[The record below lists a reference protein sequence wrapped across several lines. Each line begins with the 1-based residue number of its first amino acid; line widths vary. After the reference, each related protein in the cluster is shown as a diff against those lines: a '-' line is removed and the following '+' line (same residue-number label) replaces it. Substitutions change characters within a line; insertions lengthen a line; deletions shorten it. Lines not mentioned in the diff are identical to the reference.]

1 MTNLENE
8 PHKIIQL
15 TECRITLLGTAHV
28 SRQSVEAVRDQIV
41 NGDYDA
47 VAIELC
53 DNRYAS
59 MNDAKGYAEMDLFAV
74 IKQGKASM
82 VAASLALGA
91 YQQRIAEQFEIQ
103 PGAEMKLASDLATAQ
118 ALPLLLIDRDVGTTL
133 KRVYR
138 SIPWWRKMTV
148 VSGLIAS
155 LFSREKV
162 SEEEIEQLKQGDILE
177 NAFSQFSES
186 AADLLQPLIAE
197 RDEYMAAKITNSIET
212 QAYQNILVVVGAG
225 HLAGLSKHLQEG
237 LSAPLTRIQQLQ
249 EIPAGNR
256 ILPYLPWLIVFLV
269 VIGFAFG
276 FNKSS
281 DLGWSLVFNWIL
293 INGGLSAAG
302 TLLAGGH
309 ILTVVVAFFAAPLTS
324 LNPAIGAG
332 VVTAGAEIYL
342 RKPTVQDFQ
351 QLRNDSTSFS
361 GWRGNRVARVIL
373 VFLLSTVGSALGTY
387 IAGFQ
392 IIGSLSSAY

>member
-309 ILTVVVAFFAAPLTS
+309 ILTVVVAFLQ
-324 LNPAIGAG
+324 
-332 VVTAGAEIYL
+332 
-342 RKPTVQDFQ
+342 RH
-351 QLRNDSTSFS
+351 
-361 GWRGNRVARVIL
+361 
-373 VFLLSTVGSALGTY
+373 
-387 IAGFQ
+387 
-392 IIGSLSSAY
+392 

>member
-15 TECRITLLGTAHV
+15 AECRITLLGTAHV

>member
-28 SRQSVEAVRDQIV
+28 SRQSVESVRDQIV

>member
-1 MTNLENE
+1 MTNLQNE

-15 TECRITLLGTAHV
+15 AECKITLLGTAHV
-28 SRQSVEAVRDQIV
+28 SKQSVEAVKEQII

-53 DNRYAS
+53 DSRYSS
-59 MNDAKGYAEMDLFAV
+59 MTDNKGYAEMDLFTV

-103 PGAEMKLASDLATAQ
+103 PGAEMKIASELAQAQ
-118 ALPLLLIDRDVGTTL
+118 ALPLLLIDRDVGITL

-162 SEEEIEQLKQGDILE
+162 SEEEIEQLKQGDVLE
-177 NAFSQFSES
+177 NAFRQFSES
-186 AADLLQPLIAE
+186 ADDLLQPLIAE
-197 RDEYMAAKITNSIET
+197 RDEYMAAKILSAIQSNT
-212 QAYQNILVVVGAG
+212 YQQLLVVVGAG
-225 HLAGLSKHLQEG
+225 HLAGLSEHLQQG
-237 LSAPLTRIQQLQ
+237 LSAPMERVRELQQ
-249 EIPAGNR
+249 IPPSNR
-256 ILPYLPWLIVFLV
+256 ILPYVPWLIVLLV
-269 VIGFAFG
+269 MTGFAFG

-281 DLGWSLVFNWIL
+281 ELGWSLVLDWIL

-309 ILTVVVAFFAAPLTS
+309 ILTMVVAFFAAPLTS

-342 RKPTVQDFQ
+342 RKPMVQDFQ

-392 IIGSLSSAY
+392 ILDSLSTAY